1 MRLHPGVSKHI
12 MLFMSARGVDLFDG
26 NSPPVLISKDIGDY
40 FDPNSSNY
48 INLSVVGNFQA
59 FIDERKMEYHL
70 LIATGTSTSL
80 NKELV
85 YDITQ
90 KKWFEISRGTGKAL
104 NCGFALTD
112 PYGNK
117 FIYGGTIDGYLERLE
132 YGTTFDGNSIVYTFK
147 TGDVPLADSMAY
159 WTELHR
165 LKLIAKSMST
175 STANVFFLE
184 IFPSWSANIP

>member
-1 MRLHPGVSKHI
+1 MANSNGCIAPLTLKKCDIGYEIAPGVSKHI

-80 NKELV
+80 NIELV
-85 YDITQ
+85 YDITH

-147 TGDVPLADSMAY
+147 TGDVPLADSLAY
-159 WTELHR
+159 CTELHR
-165 LKLIAKSMST
+165 LKLIA
-175 STANVFFLE
+175 
-184 IFPSWSANIP
+184 